1 MGGVS
6 PRTGA
11 DSTSELR
18 AVKDAERSG
27 RPFLLYRDGSGRQR
41 VFVFTSGMESAT
53 VGRRSTSDLAL
64 DWDEQVSRLHARI
77 EPAGEDWLLVDDGTS
92 SNGTFVNDERV
103 SGSRRLSDGDRIRFG
118 TTEVAFRAPVPERAT
133 SAPSPPPQPA
143 GPSPPPQ
150 PAGPV
155 PPRER
160 APGAVALSTTQR
172 RVLAAL
178 CRPFHGGSGFA
189 SPATDEQIAEELVL
203 SVGEVQAHLR
213 VLHAKVGV
221 SELPRDTARVR
232 LVERAFADGLISER
246 DF

>member
-27 RPFLLYRDGSGRQR
+27 RPFLLYRDRSGRQR
-41 VFVFTSGMESAT
+41 VFVFTSGMESVT

-64 DWDEQVSRLHARI
+64 DWDEQVSRLHARF
-77 EPAGEDWLLVDDGTS
+77 EPAGEDWLLVDDGIS

-103 SGSRRLSDGDRIRFG
+103 SGSRRLSDGDRIRLG

-143 GPSPPPQ
+143 GP
-150 PAGPV
+150 V

-160 APGAVALSTTQR
+160 APGAAALSTTQR

-232 LVERAFADGLISER
+232 LVERALADGLISER